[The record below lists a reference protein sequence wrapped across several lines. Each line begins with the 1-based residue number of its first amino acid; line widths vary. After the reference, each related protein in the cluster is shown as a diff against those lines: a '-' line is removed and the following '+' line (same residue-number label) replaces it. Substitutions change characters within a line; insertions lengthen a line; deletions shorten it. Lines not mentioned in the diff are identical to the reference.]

1 MSMLEKIQEL
11 EALCRKRDKLLQE
24 LRTSVLIKQLWPEV
38 WDYANGKVSAVW
50 IYETDLLGLPTTLEI
65 SIPSE
70 ARRFSRRQ
78 VEKEGG
84 KVSDFQDPWAD
95 FRMQHVQRERR
106 SRWKK
111 NSQKESQT

>member
-1 MSMLEKIQEL
+1 MGMLEKIQEL
-11 EALCRKRDKLLQE
+11 EALCKKRDKLLKE

-38 WDYANGKVSAVW
+38 WEYANGKLTAVW
-50 IYETDLLGLPTTLEI
+50 LYETDLLGLPTTLEI

-95 FRMQHVQRERR
+95 YRLQHVERGR
-106 SRWKK
+106 RNRWKK
-111 NSQKESQT
+111 NSQSTS